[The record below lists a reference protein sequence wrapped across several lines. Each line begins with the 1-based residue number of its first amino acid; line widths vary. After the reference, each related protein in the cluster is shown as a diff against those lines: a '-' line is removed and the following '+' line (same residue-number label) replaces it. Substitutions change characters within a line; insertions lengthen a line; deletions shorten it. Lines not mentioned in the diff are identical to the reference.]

1 KIKKKLLKFRDKI
14 LKHLAI
20 NNNLK
25 FIREEIKMTQQ
36 EFADFLN
43 IPLSSYTRFEY
54 DKSDLPL
61 RAIKKIIASFPQI
74 NVNMFFTGTK
84 QETNAQ
90 ITISAN
96 NNLREAVHLL
106 DNYANKIFLDDLI
119 HRLRKIKEASEF

>member
-1 KIKKKLLKFRDKI
+1 M
-14 LKHLAI
+14 KHLAI

-90 ITISAN
+90 ITISVN